1 VRRKSFLFK
10 IGGKEL
16 VFFERNRED
25 LDLLSIT
32 EKYRAKE
39 FRFVQENTTDPD
51 DRGMLLVKILDRKYS
66 PEELSLFI
74 YNSMEG
80 IREVLWDSFKLGDQK
95 IKREE
100 FFQLIE
106 GQERN
111 IRDMLIKL
119 EDLKDL
125 KKKTPV

>member
-1 VRRKSFLFK
+1 MRRKSFLFK